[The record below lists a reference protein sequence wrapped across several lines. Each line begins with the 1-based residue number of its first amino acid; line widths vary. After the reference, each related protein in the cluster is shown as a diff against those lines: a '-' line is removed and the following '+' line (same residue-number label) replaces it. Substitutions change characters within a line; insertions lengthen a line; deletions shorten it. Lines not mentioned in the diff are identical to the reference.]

1 MRAGRLLVGGV
12 VTPEALNEDGE
23 AMKKLALLALFA
35 ATALLN
41 TGCYTPAYTAQE
53 RFAMIGRN
61 WDYEGKQIA
70 DDIDHALLLRPAGR
84 LSIWN
89 LR

>member
-1 MRAGRLLVGGV
+1 MAVWN
-12 VTPEALNEDGE
+12 TPESLNEDGE
-23 AMKKLALLALFA
+23 AMKKLATLVLLAA
-35 ATALLN
+35 SGLLT

-53 RFAMIGRN
+53 RFSMIGRN

-70 DDIDHALLLRPAGR
+70 DDVDSALLLRPSGR
-84 LSIWN
+84 LSIWD